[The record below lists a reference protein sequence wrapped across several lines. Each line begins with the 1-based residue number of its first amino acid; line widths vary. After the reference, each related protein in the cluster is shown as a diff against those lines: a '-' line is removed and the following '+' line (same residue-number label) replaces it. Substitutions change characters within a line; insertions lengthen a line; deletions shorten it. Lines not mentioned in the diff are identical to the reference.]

1 MTAGHSVFIQK
12 QNFKSLQAA
21 LWAALLLSKKI
32 LKIEYFYFEQKNI
45 NQAVKYL
52 SITYVKM
59 LFICNF
65 NLRYNTVELYS
76 EDVPL

>member
-1 MTAGHSVFIQK
+1 M
-12 QNFKSLQAA
+12 
-21 LWAALLLSKKI
+21 SKKI